1 MRRLASGT
9 TTLAFAVLLAAA
21 LAAGCL
27 FDGDDEERD
36 RALLQRMRADIES
49 FVGVP
54 ACADSNACA
63 FVAFGA
69 KPCGGPW
76 GYLIYS
82 KASVDSAALA
92 QKVEAYNQFEGACNR
107 KYSWM
112 SDCSTPSLPRLSCKN
127 GVCVDLNVRP

>member
-1 MRRLASGT
+1 MTAL
-9 TTLAFAVLLAAA
+9 FAVFLAAA

-54 ACADSNACA
+54 ACAESSACA

-76 GYLIYS
+76 RYLVYS
-82 KASVDSAALA
+82 KASVDSSALA
-92 QKVEAYNQFEGACNR
+92 QKVEAYNQFEDSCNR
-107 KYSWM
+107 KYGWM
-112 SDCSTPSLPRLSCKN
+112 SDCSTPSTPRLSCEK
-127 GVCVDLNVRP
+127 GICVDLNVQP